1 MFIEIPEKVEYILN
15 VLLNNGYEAYAVGG
29 CVRDVLLGR
38 IPGDWDI
45 TTSAKPD
52 QVKQLFRRTID
63 TGIQHGT
70 VTVMLDKE
78 GFEVTT
84 YRIDGEYEDS
94 RHPKSVEFTTNLV
107 EDLKRRDFTIN
118 AMAYNHV
125 TGIVDEFNGMED
137 LKRKRIVCV
146 GNPEERF
153 SEDALRMLRA
163 VRFSGQLG
171 FDIEENTKKA
181 IKTLAPTIQNI
192 SAERIRV
199 ELDKLF
205 CAKYADR
212 FFIAYETGLTDYI
225 LPEFNEMME
234 TEQNNPNHKDCVG
247 RHCMNALLAFHNEIA
262 TQECYQKFHYPHKLY
277 SALSWAILFHDVGK
291 PAMKTVD
298 EEGIDHFYGHDE
310 EGSKIVRTILKRLK
324 FDNYTVDTVTHLIRW
339 HDYRYAHTPEAIRR
353 ALNKIGGD
361 FIFSL
366 LFVQYSDVLAQSEF
380 NQKEKL
386 LRLDE
391 AKRLIEERL
400 EKQEAFTI
408 KDLAVNGNDL
418 IQAGIKPG
426 KEIGV
431 VLNSL
436 LEQVLEEPE
445 RNNREFLLNCIKLN
459 KN

>member
-15 VLLNNGYEAYAVGG
+15 VLLDNGYEAYAVGG

-38 IPGDWDI
+38 VPGDWDI
-45 TTSAKPD
+45 TTSAKPE

-153 SEDALRMLRA
+153 GEDALRMLRA
-163 VRFSGQLG
+163 IRFSGQLG
-171 FDIEENTKKA
+171 FDIESNTKRA
-181 IKTLAPTIQNI
+181 IKTLAPTIRNI

-212 FFIAYETGLTDYI
+212 FFVAYETGLTDYI
-225 LPEFNEMME
+225 LPEFNVMMK
-234 TEQNNPNHKDCVG
+234 TEQNNPNHKECVG
-247 RHCMNALLAFHNEIA
+247 RHCMNALLAFHNKIA
-262 TQECYQKFHYPHKLY
+262 TQECYQKFNYPHKLY

-310 EGSKIVRTILKRLK
+310 EGSKIIRTILKRLK

-339 HDYRYAHTPEAIRR
+339 HDYRYEHTPKAIRR

-361 FIFSL
+361 YIFPL

-380 NQKEKL
+380 NQEEKL

-391 AKRLIEERL
+391 AKKLIEERL
-400 EKQEAFTI
+400 EKKEAFTI

-431 VLNSL
+431 VLNYL

-445 RNNREFLLNCIKLN
+445 RNNKDFLLNCIKLN

>member
-15 VLLNNGYEAYAVGG
+15 KLLDNGFEAYAVGG
-29 CVRDVLLGR
+29 CVRDALLNR

-45 TTSAKPD
+45 TTSAKPE

-70 VTVMLDKE
+70 VTVMLEKE

-94 RHPKSVEFTTNLV
+94 RHPKNVEFTTNLV

-125 TGIVDEFNGMED
+125 TGIVDEFGGIED
-137 LKRKRIVCV
+137 LKQKRIVCV
-146 GNPEERF
+146 GDPKERF
-153 SEDALRMLRA
+153 GEDALRMLRA

-171 FDIEENTKKA
+171 FEIEEKTKEA
-181 IKTLAPTIQNI
+181 IEELAPTILNI

-205 CAKYADR
+205 CSNHPDR
-212 FFIAYETGLTDYI
+212 FLIAYETGITKYVI
-225 LPEFNEMME
+225 PEFDQMMK
-234 TEQNNPNHKDCVG
+234 TQQNNPNHMDCVG
-247 RHCMNALLAFHNEIA
+247 VHCIKTLMTFHEQIA
-262 TQECYQKFHYPHKLY
+262 TSEEYCAKQYDHKLF
-277 SALSWAILFHDVGK
+277 SALCWTMLLHDVGK
-291 PAMKTVD
+291 PKMKTVD

-310 EGSKIVRTILKRLK
+310 AGAAIARKVLRRLK

-339 HDYRYAHTPEAIRR
+339 HDYRYELTLKAIRR

-361 FIFSL
+361 YIFPL
-366 LFVQYSDVLAQSEF
+366 LFVQRADVLSQSMYNRE
-380 NQKEKL
+380 EKTG
-386 LRLDE
+386 RLDG
-391 AKRLIEERL
+391 AKKLVEEVF
-400 EKQEAFTI
+400 EKQQAFTL

-418 IQAGIKPG
+418 IEAGIKPG
-426 KEIGV
+426 RDIGT
-431 VLNSL
+431 VLQKL
-436 LEQVLEEPE
+436 LEQVLEKPE
-445 RNNREFLLNCIKLN
+445 DNEKEILLNCLKTY
-459 KN
+459 KK